1 MATDIAGMTYD
12 YKSRSLIF
20 VSHEGIDDGSIGP
33 ATVFTSDLSG
43 KLLSGPL
50 KLQGAQPEGIVLM
63 KDASTMYIIGEPAEV
78 QMYVSKKA
86 GVLASPPPPSSP
98 LRGDCPPG
106 CLATRRL
113 LFASRPKECP
123 AHCEPVP

>member
-12 YKSRSLIF
+12 HKSRSLIF
-20 VSHEGIDDGSIGP
+20 VSHEGVDDGSIGP

-50 KLQGAQPEGIVLM
+50 KLQGAQPEGTVM

-78 QMYVSKKA
+78 QMYV
-86 GVLASPPPPSSP
+86 SP

-123 AHCEPVP
+123 ARCEPVP